1 MRASI
6 LRRLGLAAALTVSVS
21 CAPAVPDSLAADGLR
36 SVYTSI
42 APEACTTVKV
52 DLESAGS
59 EQECPGV
66 GGYELRVLDSD
77 ARMSVTVRAPDGA
90 EHPLNLWSTITS
102 AFSSLGDRVEW
113 RVRGAEGRVVPVALV
128 VEVLANEEPERPE
141 AQTLYRAVARV
152 GPDGSCVTDRLG
164 SDVSHAE
171 VLRAADAA
179 PDRPCIDPRRR

>member
-1 MRASI
+1 MLAST
-6 LRRLGLAAALTVSVS
+6 LRRLGLAAALAVPAA

-42 APEACTTVKV
+42 APEACTIVKV

-59 EQECPGV
+59 EQDCPGV
-66 GGYELRVLDSD
+66 GGYGLRVLDSD
-77 ARMSVTVRAPDGA
+77 ARMSVTVRAPGGG
-90 EHPLNLWSTITS
+90 EHPLNLWSIVTS
-102 AFSSLGDRVEW
+102 AFSSLGDSVEW

-164 SDVSHAE
+164 SDVPRDE

-179 PDRPCIDPRRR
+179 PDRPCLAPGRR